1 MEHDTATLD
10 YTDIPDVFKE
20 LYEEVKEL
28 GDRDEYYSFDLAPCD
43 CGYEESEPERIEL
56 PFTDHEIDS
65 GLTCMELAENYYIE
79 GNFQRAIDMI
89 MLQGQECIYLGDFGV
104 YDELMFFI
112 KFKLRS
118 GGNAG
123 SR

>member
-1 MEHDTATLD
+1 MENDTTIIENSE
-10 YTDIPDVFKE
+10 TPDVFKE

-28 GDRDEYYSFDLAPCD
+28 GGRDVYYDFDLAPCD
-43 CGYEESEPERIEL
+43 CGYEESEHSQL
-56 PFTDHEIDS
+56 PFTDHEVDS
-65 GLTCMELAENYYIE
+65 GLSCMELAENYYIE

-89 MLQGQECIYLGDFGV
+89 ELQAQECIYLGDFGV
-104 YDELMFFI
+104 YDELIFFI

-118 GGNAG
+118 GGNAR